1 MALFTLVSRVFKFE
15 EFGAG
20 IIYANIHTS
29 HSTFLK
35 RYIIR
40 IYQMGIRK
48 YSLGNS

>member
-1 MALFTLVSRVFKFE
+1 MALFTLVSRFKFE

-20 IIYANIHTS
+20 IIYANIHNS
-29 HSTFLK
+29 HSILK